1 MKTTN
6 TLTSNHPS
14 LHNIY
19 LDIENYNL
27 YFFLHVHPD
36 FVPTFHSIK
45 IWGK

>member
-14 LHNIY
+14 LHKYVFGHWKLQLI
-19 LDIENYNL
+19 
-27 YFFLHVHPD
+27 FFLHVHPD
-36 FVPTFHSIK
+36 FVPTFYSIK